1 MSKTFRSGEVPAPPL
16 AARFFGASALFL
28 ASMASFAPGGAFA
41 RETVAF
47 PPVFR
52 ACDDRHQEKR
62 TPTLF
67 FVKGDGVAIRYPV
80 AIGKAGKA
88 WEGETYVQGKYVR
101 PAWSAPDE
109 VRADH
114 PNLTGT
120 IPGGSPRNPMGARAL
135 TLGLPEVAIHGTAQS
150 MRKSIGARRP
160 MAASACSTRTSSI
173 SMTGCR
179 WERRLSPFPEPLRG
193 AAITA

>member
-1 MSKTFRSGEVPAPPL
+1 LSKTFHSGGLPAMPL
-16 AARFFGASALFL
+16 AAKFLAALTLFL
-28 ASMASFAPGGAFA
+28 VGMASFAPGGAFA

-47 PPVFR
+47 PMGFR
-52 ACDDRHQEKR
+52 PGTIVIRKSER
-62 TPTLF
+62 RLY

-135 TLGLPEVAIHGTAQS
+135 TLGLSEVAIHGTAQS
-150 MRKSIGARRP
+150 MRRSIGA
-160 MAASACSTRTSSI
+160 AASY
-173 SMTGCR
+173 GCIR
-179 WERRLSPFPEPLRG
+179 MLDEDIIDLYDRVQVGTPVIAVP
-193 AAITA
+193 

>member
-1 MSKTFRSGEVPAPPL
+1 MPL
-16 AARFFGASALFL
+16 AAKFLSAFALFL
-28 ASMASFAPGGAFA
+28 AGMASFAPGGAFA

-47 PPVFR
+47 PLGFR
-52 ACDDRHQEKR
+52 PGTIVIRKSER
-62 TPTLF
+62 RLY

-135 TLGLPEVAIHGTAQS
+135 TLGLSEVAIHGTAQS
-150 MRKSIGARRP
+150 MRRSIGA
-160 MAASACSTRTSSI
+160 AASY
-173 SMTGCR
+173 GCIR
-179 WERRLSPFPEPLRG
+179 MLDEDIIDLYDRVQVGTPVIAVP
-193 AAITA
+193 